1 MKQINIFTV
10 CSELIIKGNTD
21 NQYTEVE
28 IDGFNFSGY
37 ITLDATPEAIKDSL
51 DDAMIQLEKLYSRKY
66 QGFGLGDDTY
76 YDYLPDLLDQI
87 VQLIIHGASI
97 KVDQII
103 QGTDLELNLDL
114 SYYMKKVKEFYQ
126 FVYGD
131 NDNPEII
138 DPLHKDSLSYIRF
151 LVNNSNNFK
160 TL

>member
-28 IDGFNFSGY
+28 IDGSNFSGY

-97 KVDQII
+97 KVD
-103 QGTDLELNLDL
+103 
-114 SYYMKKVKEFYQ
+114 
-126 FVYGD
+126 
-131 NDNPEII
+131 
-138 DPLHKDSLSYIRF
+138 
-151 LVNNSNNFK
+151 
-160 TL
+160 

>member
-28 IDGFNFSGY
+28 INGFIFSGY

-51 DDAMIQLEKLYSRKY
+51 DDAMIPLEKYYSRKV
-66 QGFGLGDDTY
+66 QGLGLGDDTY

-114 SYYMKKVKEFYQ
+114 FYYMKKVKEYYQ
-126 FVYGD
+126 FFYGD
-131 NDNPEII
+131 HDNPEII
-138 DPLHKDSLSYIRF
+138 DPFHKDNLSYIRF